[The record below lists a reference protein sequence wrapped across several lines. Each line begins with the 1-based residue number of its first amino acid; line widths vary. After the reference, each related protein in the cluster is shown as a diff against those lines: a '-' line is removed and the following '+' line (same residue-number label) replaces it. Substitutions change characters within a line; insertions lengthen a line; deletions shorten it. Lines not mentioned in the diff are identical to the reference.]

1 MSRLNTSQSLWS
13 RAGSFDLVG
22 VEEPNA
28 VQMCLNPFGAGR
40 GLSTTAVS
48 AMPLVAN
55 GLNPFRTG
63 RGLSTTHPAPINV
76 GQEVSIPL
84 VSIPLGQ
91 GGVFRRLLFLQCR

>member
-55 GLNPFRTG
+55 GLNPFGAG
-63 RGLSTTHPAPINV
+63 RGLST
-76 GQEVSIPL
+76 
-84 VSIPLGQ
+84 
-91 GGVFRRLLFLQCR
+91 

>member
-1 MSRLNTSQSLWS
+1 MFQSLWS
-13 RAGSFDLVG
+13 RAGSFDKKRKPKKLKLWG
-22 VEEPNA
+22 F
-28 VQMCLNPFGAGR
+28 NPFGAGR

>member
-63 RGLSTTHPAPINV
+63 RGLSTDYSCAIALCEMCLNP
-76 GQEVSIPL
+76 
-84 VSIPLGQ
+84 
-91 GGVFRRLLFLQCR
+91 FRTGRGLST

>member
-63 RGLSTTHPAPINV
+63 RGLSTDDYVAYYPIFIKS
-76 GQEVSIPL
+76 QSL
-84 VSIPLGQ
+84 
-91 GGVFRRLLFLQCR
+91 

>member
-63 RGLSTTHPAPINV
+63 RGLSTTA
-76 GQEVSIPL
+76 VSAMPL
-84 VSIPLGQ
+84 VANGLNPFGAGRGLST
-91 GGVFRRLLFLQCR
+91 